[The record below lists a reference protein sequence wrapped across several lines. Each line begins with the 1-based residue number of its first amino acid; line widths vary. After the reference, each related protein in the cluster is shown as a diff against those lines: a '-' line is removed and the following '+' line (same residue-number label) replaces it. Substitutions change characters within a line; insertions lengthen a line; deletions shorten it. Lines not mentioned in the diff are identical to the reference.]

1 MHRTCNAIC
10 TLLQPKMMIFA
21 VTVKHR
27 NWECFNESHAQTIL
41 KTRKI
46 DMAILSAQMGKN
58 PGIYSVSMRRFLQKT
73 IFRVLVGIRNF
84 YVILI
89 VFLFPLPG
97 TAGSTTRGT
106 AGSTTRQR
114 THLQGRG
121 SPSHHQQYSGSRIS
135 VATTCRPRT
144 VAWRTRSFCKIYTTI
159 PSLDVYKTDVVCVCQ
174 TFVSLAWTKG
184 STCRRASTNMSDT
197 WPVSSFDLAPT
208 KIWYHKRLGWEDA
221 FELDAETGQQRPT
234 VRIWKLCSRIAQFRA
249 KSWKYRFGS
258 PMQLWQPARPPSW
271 TLTASRAPSP
281 TATNLSPVRCW
292 PTRRP
297 TSSRV
302 PARP

>member
-121 SPSHHQQYSGSRIS
+121 SPSHHQQYSGSR
-135 VATTCRPRT
+135 
-144 VAWRTRSFCKIYTTI
+144 
-159 PSLDVYKTDVVCVCQ
+159 
-174 TFVSLAWTKG
+174 
-184 STCRRASTNMSDT
+184 
-197 WPVSSFDLAPT
+197 
-208 KIWYHKRLGWEDA
+208 
-221 FELDAETGQQRPT
+221 
-234 VRIWKLCSRIAQFRA
+234 
-249 KSWKYRFGS
+249 
-258 PMQLWQPARPPSW
+258 
-271 TLTASRAPSP
+271 
-281 TATNLSPVRCW
+281 NLSAEDRRMEDTVFLQNLYHYPVVGCLQNRCCL
-292 PTRRP
+292 RV
-297 TSSRV
+297 SNFRV
-302 PARP
+302 PSVNKRINL